1 MCKLLHKSSGKTSR
15 TPPPLFIQDD
25 ITSLLDFFCSDS
37 QQASLELPFT
47 VKEIRSAFFSLP
59 RNKASGPDGYSSE
72 FFTSCWSVVGGEV
85 TSAVTEFFT
94 SGSLLKQL
102 NATNLILIP
111 KIPNASKTS
120 DFRSI
125 SCLNT
130 IYKVIAKLL
139 ADRLKEILTDAIGH
153 SQSAFL
159 PSRLLSENVLLAT
172 EIVHGYNSNNVEP
185 SGMLKVDLRKAF
197 DTLRWDFVLAALK
210 GINVPKKFISWI
222 AECLTSP
229 TFSISVN
236 GHTGG
241 FFNSTQGMRQ
251 GDPLSPYLFVLCME
265 VFSGLLRSRYNSGY
279 ICYHPQTEAIGIS
292 HLMFADDVMVFFDGG
307 SSSLHGINETMDD
320 FAGWSGLH
328 MNRDKTQLFYA
339 GLSQDKT
346 NALSAY
352 GFSVGSL
359 PIHYLGLP
367 LMHLKL
373 KIAEYAPL
381 MDKLHSR
388 FTSWAAKSLSFD
400 GRCLLIKIVITGTVN
415 FWISTFQLP
424 KSCVK
429 KIESLYSRF
438 LWSGSLNK
446 HPNVKVFWTTACL
459 PKHEGG
465 IGLRSFRKWNLT
477 LMMRLVWLLFSG
489 SDSLWV
495 AWHRT
500 YNCRSSY
507 HFWSQDEL
515 PSHSWNWRYI
525 LRLRELVSNFLI
537 SEVKNGYST
546 SFWFDNWCP
555 LGPLIDIFGRE
566 GTRNLRVHIDVSV
579 ADACNAQGWS
589 LPHPRSDQE
598 VALHSFLT
606 SIPLP
611 SLASDSDTFR

>member
-1 MCKLLHKSSGKTSR
+1 
-15 TPPPLFIQDD
+15 
-25 ITSLLDFFCSDS
+25 
-37 QQASLELPFT
+37 
-47 VKEIRSAFFSLP
+47 
-59 RNKASGPDGYSSE
+59 
-72 FFTSCWSVVGGEV
+72 
-85 TSAVTEFFT
+85 
-94 SGSLLKQL
+94 
-102 NATNLILIP
+102 
-111 KIPNASKTS
+111 
-120 DFRSI
+120 
-125 SCLNT
+125 
-130 IYKVIAKLL
+130 
-139 ADRLKEILTDAIGH
+139 
-153 SQSAFL
+153 
-159 PSRLLSENVLLAT
+159 
-172 EIVHGYNSNNVEP
+172 
-185 SGMLKVDLRKAF
+185 
-197 DTLRWDFVLAALK
+197 
-210 GINVPKKFISWI
+210 
-222 AECLTSP
+222 
-229 TFSISVN
+229 
-236 GHTGG
+236 
-241 FFNSTQGMRQ
+241 
-251 GDPLSPYLFVLCME
+251 
-265 VFSGLLRSRYNSGY
+265 
-279 ICYHPQTEAIGIS
+279 
-292 HLMFADDVMVFFDGG
+292 
-307 SSSLHGINETMDD
+307 
-320 FAGWSGLH
+320 

-438 LWSGSLNK
+438 LWSGSLDK
-446 HPNVKVFWTTACL
+446 HPNVKVSWTTACL
-459 PKHEGG
+459 PKLEGG

-477 LMMRLVWLLFSG
+477 LTMRLVWLLFSG

-611 SLASDSDTFR
+611 SLASDSDTEKHIWFSGATPKHAFHNWVTNVNKLPTRSRLASWGMQIPTTCCVCSSQPETRDHLMLTCPYATLIWTEVRRRMRTTVPLFTDWSQLIQWSSTSTVTAPFGLRYMATAKYTCMLHNHNLVPVMVLFKDINRQVINSIYALRNMKKFKPLMLLWLI